1 MDDVEKKL
9 QELMSSIFGVSRDE
23 IDYETN
29 QDSIEAWDSLMHFNL
44 IVAIEEEW
52 EITFP
57 IEEIGYLTTFK
68 LIALSLKEQ
77 IVT

>member
-77 IVT
+77 IAA